1 MSEDLKSNLSTEFLV
16 VAMALLEETYTYEAT
31 YLNNA
36 ISVNNKNFISLFKL
50 LFNFN
55 LKDWWWKINVSIIM
69 H

>member
-36 ISVNNKNFISLFKL
+36 ISVNK
-50 LFNFN
+50 
-55 LKDWWWKINVSIIM
+55 
-69 H
+69 